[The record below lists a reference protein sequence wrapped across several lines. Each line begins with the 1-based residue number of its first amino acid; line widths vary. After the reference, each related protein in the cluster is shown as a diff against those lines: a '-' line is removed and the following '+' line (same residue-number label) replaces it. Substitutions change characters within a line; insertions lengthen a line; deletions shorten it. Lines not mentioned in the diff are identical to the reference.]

1 MWKIFV
7 MALTHKDLMA
17 LALEFVV
24 FAKDSTK
31 DGKFNG
37 RECGRVLSY
46 MWRMVKT
53 IEGMDRPAP
62 GRPRSLGEPRKQEE

>member
-7 MALTHKDLMA
+7 MALKHKDLLA

-31 DGKFNG
+31 DGKFDG
-37 RECGRVLSY
+37 RERGRVLSY

-53 IEGMDRPAP
+53 IEGMDRPTP

>member
-7 MALTHKDLMA
+7 MALTHKDLLA

-37 RECGRVLSY
+37 RERGRVLSY

-53 IEGMDRPAP
+53 IEGMDRPTP